1 MCVNDLSLWSDAVK
15 RIGKL
20 SKELRGS
27 VAQATGLEGI
37 HQFDSGFGFAV

>member
-1 MCVNDLSLWSDAVK
+1 MLGLSLWSDAVK
-15 RIGKL
+15 KIGKL

-37 HQFDSGFGFAV
+37 HPLVY